1 MSEALLVNPFNKTEI
16 VEALEASLVLAPEDV
31 ARRMAALRQEVS
43 TNDVARWARAILAD
57 LETARAN

>member
-1 MSEALLVNPFNKTEI
+1 
-16 VEALEASLVLAPEDV
+16 
-31 ARRMAALRQEVS
+31 MAALRQEVS